1 MSNWNEQERQIKPS
15 MESVLAGI
23 PEGFVQVIQDEPSIA
38 TTIQPLWNRAEMAF
52 GDDEWKVDAVC
63 STTRLATV
71 AHQQNER
78 DNKQRRK
85 TTGEPY
91 ITHPVAIA
99 HSLLGES
106 PYPDIPA
113 QYLARTYD
121 VELVLTALMHDVA
134 EDVRYRGVSG
144 KEWLDVLDTHL
155 GQYEAFAPGIAARVR
170 RNVNALTDF
179 GKIDDMPQEVH
190 DTLLES
196 EIVRSRAQELAR
208 MPGMSDDVDEHKEAS
223 VQAMGAIV
231 RIFQVADECEDP
243 AERLRTLASCLTVK
257 AHDVLNNLG
266 DGMMTGYKVA
276 RALELAAISRY
287 MGSDASTA
295 LLMRLAPLYDLGS
308 PDDGL
313 LRPSNQSALAELHAA
328 RLAQDDFLL
337 TDGQRP
343 ALIGLTPV
351 AELPVLTHSEVSS
364 EGPNVRFGV
373 QLRFQ
378 ANGIQS
384 ALSGNEQ
391 LHVQQGTNGEH
402 QPMAPIDVPIH
413 EILRSLG
420 RDVAYY
426 KLPSGVIVKLMDGQP
441 TVCDTLTTG
450 HATADILSV
459 PESALLSP
467 TSVPGSQIEGS
478 RPRTIQEIV
487 DSLEIMSPLPNS
499 QNSGR
504 RVVTFPGTACGDNL
518 AHTALI

>member
-1 MSNWNEQERQIKPS
+1 MSNEYETERHIRPS
-15 MESVLAGI
+15 IEHVLANI
-23 PEGFVQVIQDEPSIA
+23 PEEFSGVIQDEPSIA
-38 TTIQPLWNRAEMAF
+38 GRVQPLWDRAEVVF
-52 GDDEWKVDAVC
+52 GDEVWKTEAIC
-63 STTRLATV
+63 STTKLAAV
-71 AHQQNER
+71 AHQRNER
-78 DNKQRRK
+78 EEKRRRK

-91 ITHPVAIA
+91 IAHPLAIA

-106 PYPDIPA
+106 PYPDVPT
-113 QYLARTYD
+113 QYLSRAYD
-121 VELVLTALMHDVA
+121 VELALSALLHDVV
-134 EDVRYRGVSG
+134 EDTRYRGISG
-144 KEWLDVLDTHL
+144 REWLGALQVHL
-155 GQYEAFAPGIAARVR
+155 QQYEIYEPGIAQRVT

-179 GKIDDMPQEVH
+179 GKIDDMPQDVH
-190 DTLLES
+190 DALLES
-196 EIVRSRAQELAR
+196 EIVRSRAEELSR

-223 VQAMGAIV
+223 VKAMGAIV
-231 RIFQVADECEDP
+231 HIFQVADECEDP
-243 AERLRTLASCLTVK
+243 AERLRTLASCLTIK

-313 LRPSNQSALAELHAA
+313 LRPSDQSALADLHAA
-328 RLAQDDFLL
+328 RLIQDDFLL
-337 TDGQRP
+337 TDGKQP
-343 ALIGLTPV
+343 VLIGISPQ

-364 EGPNVRFGV
+364 DGPDVRFGV

-378 ANGIQS
+378 ANGIQAVLNS
-384 ALSGNEQ
+384 KEQ
-391 LHVQQGTNGEH
+391 LYVQQGLGGEH
-402 QPMAPIDVPIH
+402 HPMQPIDVPIH

-426 KLPSGVIVKLMDGQP
+426 KLPSGVVVKIMDGQP
-441 TVCDTLTTG
+441 TVCDVLTTG
-450 HATADILSV
+450 SGSEDILSV

-467 TSVPGSQIEGS
+467 TSVSGSQIAGN

-499 QNSGR
+499 LSSGR
-504 RVVTFPGTACGDNL
+504 RVVTFPSTACGDNL
-518 AHTALI
+518 AHTAMI